1 MGAIFLAFLR
11 LGLTSFG
18 GPIAHLGYFRTE
30 FVERRRWLDE
40 SAYAELVGLCQFLP
54 GPASSQVGFSLGLL
68 RGGWRGALAAWA
80 GFTLPSALLLTAFA
94 YGAGSLQE
102 TAWGTGLLRGLKLAA
117 VAIVAQ
123 AVWGMARSLCP
134 DRPRATIGMLATVLA
149 CFAPAVGGQLAVIVL
164 GALAGLLVLRDVKGS
179 EIPAPFAVTVPR
191 WAGVVC
197 LLTFAV
203 LLVASLLWRHGL
215 ASGFYRSGALVFGG
229 GHVIL
234 PLLHDAVVASGRV
247 SESAFLA
254 GYGATQAVPGPIST
268 FAAYLGAVSG
278 GLPGAAIG
286 LVAIFLPGLLL
297 AAGVLP
303 FWQGLRRLPW
313 SQPAMRGA
321 NAAVVGLLAA
331 ALYDPVWTGSVHV
344 PADFAVAVTGFV
356 LLVIWRVPPLAIV
369 ALCAMCGL
377 VLPG

>member
-1 MGAIFLAFLR
+1 MGAIFFAFLR

-68 RGGWRGALAAWA
+68 RGGWSGALAAWA

-94 YGAGSLQE
+94 YGAGSLE
-102 TAWGTGLLRGLKLAA
+102 NSAWGAGLLRGLKLAA

-164 GALAGLLVLRDVKGS
+164 GGLAGLVVLRDVRGS
-179 EIPAPFAVTVPR
+179 EIPAPFTVAVSHR
-191 WAGVVC
+191 AGLIC
-197 LLTFAV
+197 LVTFGV

-229 GHVIL
+229 GHVML
-234 PLLHDAVVASGRV
+234 PLLRDAVVSSGRV

-268 FAAYLGAVSG
+268 FAAYLGAVSD
-278 GLPGAAIG
+278 GLPGAATG

-331 ALYDPVWTGSVHV
+331 ALYDPVWTGSVHR

-356 LLVIWRVPPLAIV
+356 LLVIWRMPPLAIV
-369 ALCAMCGL
+369 ALCAVSGL
-377 VLPG
+377 MLGG

>member
-1 MGAIFLAFLR
+1 
-11 LGLTSFG
+11 
-18 GPIAHLGYFRTE
+18 
-30 FVERRRWLDE
+30 V
-40 SAYAELVGLCQFLP
+40 
-54 GPASSQVGFSLGLL
+54 
-68 RGGWRGALAAWA
+68 
-80 GFTLPSALLLTAFA
+80 
-94 YGAGSLQE
+94 
-102 TAWGTGLLRGLKLAA
+102 
-117 VAIVAQ
+117 
-123 AVWGMARSLCP
+123 
-134 DRPRATIGMLATVLA
+134 
-149 CFAPAVGGQLAVIVL
+149 
-164 GALAGLLVLRDVKGS
+164 
-179 EIPAPFAVTVPR
+179 
-191 WAGVVC
+191 
-197 LLTFAV
+197 TFAV

-229 GHVIL
+229 GHVVL
-234 PLLHDAVVASGRV
+234 PLLRDAVVTSGRV

-344 PADFAVAVTGFV
+344 PADFAVAVVGFV
-356 LLVIWRVPPLAIV
+356 LLVIWRAPPLAIV
-369 ALCAMCGL
+369 ALSAVCGL
-377 VLPG
+377 ALGG